1 MSSAW
6 GRRVLVFGAAS
17 LVASLW
23 LAAAS
28 HGPRIVDAFADH
40 PYFAVSEIVVTPTKH
55 VRAGVLLADADLRNG
70 ISLWRVDPATMTT
83 RLEAN
88 PWIRRAVVRREFPR
102 RLVVDLWE
110 REPVAVLFLDQLHY
124 VDATGLAFARVG
136 EREPLDLPFVT
147 GVEAA
152 IMADERAY
160 ARHAIRQALRVLRL
174 LGASGLPFRVS
185 EVHIDRERGITVYPI
200 EPRAA
205 VAFGWNGFG
214 RKLGRLAHVLEDFRG
229 RERQIREI
237 DLTLGTEVVVRL
249 RKKPNGRPGANA
261 RT

>member
-1 MSSAW
+1 MKSVW
-6 GRRVLVFGAAS
+6 GRRVLVFGAAA
-17 LVASLW
+17 LVGTLG
-23 LAAAS
+23 LGAAT
-28 HGPRIVDAFADH
+28 HGPRLVAAFADH
-40 PYFAVSEIVVTPTKH
+40 PYFAVTEIVVTPTRH
-55 VRAGVLLADADLRNG
+55 VRAGSLLEDVDLRNG
-70 ISLWRVDPATMTT
+70 ISLWRVDPATMMR

-88 PWIRRAVVRREFPR
+88 PWIRRAAVRREFPR

-110 REPVAVLFLDQLHY
+110 REPVAVLFLDQLYY

-152 IMADERAY
+152 IVGDERVY
-160 ARHAIRQALRVLRL
+160 ARHAIRQALRLLRL
-174 LGASGLPFRVS
+174 MEASGLPFRVS

-200 EPRAA
+200 EPRVA

-214 RKLGRLAHVLEDFRG
+214 KKLGRLTHVLGDFQG

-237 DLTLGTEVVVRL
+237 DLTLGTDVVVRL
-249 RKKPNGRPGANA
+249 RKKADGRTGANA